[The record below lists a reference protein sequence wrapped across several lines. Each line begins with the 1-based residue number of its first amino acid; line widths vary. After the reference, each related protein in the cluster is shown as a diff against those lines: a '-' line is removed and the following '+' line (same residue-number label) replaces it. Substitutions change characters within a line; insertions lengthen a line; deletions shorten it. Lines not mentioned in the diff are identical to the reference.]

1 MTKVAFFQTHKYETE
16 HFSKATSE
24 AGIEISFLE
33 PRLTAQTAIMSKGHD
48 VVCSFAN
55 DSVDRETLTE
65 LKNNGIK
72 LLALRSAG
80 FNHVDM
86 QAAIE
91 LEIPVVRVP
100 SYSPN
105 SIAEH
110 AVCLLL
116 ALSRRIHK
124 AHMRT
129 QSHNFS
135 LDGLVGFNLHGK
147 KVGVIGTGKIGA
159 VFANIMKGFGSDV
172 MAYDIDQSEDLNYVS
187 LDKIFEESDIISLHV
202 PLNPKTHHILNRES
216 FNKMKKGVY
225 IINTSRGGLID
236 TKALIDSLKTE
247 HIAGAG
253 LDVYEE
259 EENLFFQDL
268 SEEILMDDL
277 FARLI
282 SFPNVLVTSHQAFL
296 TSEALSQI
304 AVVTVNNIKTY
315 FSTGEMP
322 NQVLP

>member
-1 MTKVAFFQTHKYETE
+1 MVKVAFFQTHKYELEYFT
-16 HFSKATSE
+16 KASDE
-24 AGIEISFLE
+24 AGVEISFLE
-33 PRLTAQTAIMSKGHD
+33 PRLTSQTAVMSKGYD

-55 DSVDRETLTE
+55 DSVDRDTLVA

-86 QAAIE
+86 QAAVE

-100 SYSPN
+100 SYSPH

-159 VFANIMKGFGSDV
+159 VFANIMKGFGSEV
-172 MAYDIDQSEDLNYVS
+172 MAYDIDQNEEFNYVS
-187 LDKIFEESDIISLHV
+187 LDKILKESDIISLHV

-216 FNKMKKGVY
+216 FKKMKKGVY

-236 TKALIDSLKTE
+236 TKALIDSLKSE

-296 TSEALSQI
+296 TSEALNQI
-304 AVVTVNNIKTY
+304 AVVTMENIKTY